1 VKELAKI
8 LQEWE
13 RRRDQALA
21 LATLVRAQGSSYR
34 RVGARM
40 LIASDGTTAGS
51 LSAGCLEEE
60 VAACA
65 LRVIHTRQ
73 PTMMSFDTRRRFG
86 CDGSIEIFVEPAA
99 EKFLAEL
106 ARHFLL
112 RHSCIIATVFEDAER
127 LGSFISTLD
136 YAKAG
141 TLCQMVEPPL
151 RLIVVGDEPELP
163 SLETFVRT
171 LGWQIINCQSICE
184 LPNEIDSRTAALIK
198 THHYGRDC
206 AALRLLLPMGLRYLG
221 LIGPRRRRDRIL
233 GDVLDSGVEMR
244 SQLFAPAG
252 LDLGAEAPEEV
263 AMSVVAEIQRV
274 FGQGSGE
281 SLRDRRAPI
290 HCARQ
295 KSHLAS
301 AEIVRG

>member
-1 VKELAKI
+1 MKELAEI
-8 LQEWE
+8 LQECE
-13 RRRDQALA
+13 RRRDQPLA

-99 EKFLAEL
+99 EEFLAEL

-112 RHSCIIATVFEDAER
+112 RRTCIIATVFEDAER

-151 RLIVVGDEPELP
+151 RLIVVGDKPELP
-163 SLETFVRT
+163 SLETFART
-171 LGWQIINCQSICE
+171 IGWQIINCQSICE

-281 SLRDRRAPI
+281 SLRDRKAPI

-295 KSHLAS
+295 KSHLTS

>member
-1 VKELAKI
+1 VKELTQI

-21 LATLVRAQGSSYR
+21 LATLVRANGSSYR

-40 LIASDGTTAGS
+40 LIASDGTRVGS

-65 LRVIHTRQ
+65 LQVIHTRE

-86 CDGSIEIFVEPAA
+86 CDGSIEIFIEPVAD
-99 EKFLAEL
+99 EFLADL
-106 ARHFLL
+106 AQHFLL
-112 RHSCIIATVFEDAER
+112 RQTCMIATVFENAER

-136 YAKAG
+136 CAKAG
-141 TLCQMVEPPL
+141 TLCQTVEPPL

-163 SLETFVRT
+163 SLEIFART
-171 LGWQIINCQSICE
+171 LGWQIVNCRSVAE
-184 LPNEIDSRTAALIK
+184 FPNELDARTAALIK

-206 AALRLLLPMGLRYLG
+206 AALRLLLPKGLPYLG

-233 GDVLDSGVEMR
+233 GDVLDSGAEMR

-252 LDLGAEAPEEV
+252 LDLGGESSEEV
-263 AMSVVAEIQRV
+263 ALSVIAEIQRV

-281 SLRDRRAPI
+281 SLRDRKAPI
-290 HCARQ
+290 HCVRQ
-295 KSHLAS
+295 KSHLTS

>member
-1 VKELAKI
+1 MKELTEI

-13 RRRDQALA
+13 PRRNQQMA
-21 LATLVRAQGSSYR
+21 LATLVRAKGSSYR
-34 RVGARM
+34 RIGARM
-40 LIASDGTTAGS
+40 LIASDGSTVGS

-65 LRVIHTRQ
+65 LKVIHTRK

-86 CDGSIEIFVEPAA
+86 CDGSIEIFIEPAA
-99 EKFLAEL
+99 DEFLADL
-106 ARHFLL
+106 ARHFLF
-112 RHSCIIATVFEDAER
+112 RRSCVIATVFEDAKR

-136 YAKAG
+136 YIKTG

-163 SLETFVRT
+163 PLETFART
-171 LGWQIINCQSICE
+171 LGWQIMNCQSVAE
-184 LPNEIDSRTAALIK
+184 LPNEIDSCTAALIK

-206 AALRLLLPMGLRYLG
+206 AALRLLLPKELRYLG

-252 LDLGAEAPEEV
+252 LDLGAESPEEV
-263 AMSVVAEIQRV
+263 TLSIIAEIQRV

-281 SLRDRRAPI
+281 SLRDRKVPI
-290 HCARQ
+290 HCAGQ
-295 KSHLAS
+295 KSTPAS
-301 AEIVRG
+301 AEIVSG

>member
-1 VKELAKI
+1 MKELTEI

-13 RRRDQALA
+13 RCQDQEVA
-21 LATLVRAQGSSYR
+21 LATLVRANGSSYR
-34 RVGARM
+34 RLGARM
-40 LIASDGTTAGS
+40 LIASDGTTVGS

-60 VAACA
+60 VAVRA
-65 LRVIHTRQ
+65 LEVIHTRK
-73 PTMMSFDTRRRFG
+73 PTVMSFDTRRRFG

-99 EKFLAEL
+99 KEFLADL
-106 ARHFLL
+106 ARHSLL
-112 RHSCIIATVFEDAER
+112 RRTCIIATVFEDAER

-136 YAKAG
+136 YVKTG

-163 SLETFVRT
+163 SLETFART
-171 LGWQIINCQSICE
+171 LGWQIMNCHSVAE

-206 AALRLLLPMGLRYLG
+206 AALRLLLPMGLPYLG

-233 GDVLDSGVEMR
+233 GDVLDSGAEMR

-252 LDLGAEAPEEV
+252 LDLGTESPEEV
-263 AMSVVAEIQRV
+263 ALSIIAEIQRV

-281 SLRDRRAPI
+281 SLRDRKAPI

>member
-1 VKELAKI
+1 MKELAEI
-8 LQEWE
+8 LQECE
-13 RRRDQALA
+13 RRRDQPLA

-99 EKFLAEL
+99 EEFLAEL

-112 RHSCIIATVFEDAER
+112 RHTCIIATVFEDAER

-151 RLIVVGDEPELP
+151 RLIVVGDKPELP
-163 SLETFVRT
+163 SLETFART
-171 LGWQIINCQSICE
+171 IGWQIINCQSICE

-281 SLRDRRAPI
+281 SLRDRKAPI

>member
-1 VKELAKI
+1 VKELSEI
-8 LQEWE
+8 LHEWK
-13 RRRDQALA
+13 RRRGQAMA

-40 LIASDGTTAGS
+40 LVASDGTRVGS

-65 LRVIHTRQ
+65 LQVIHSRN

-86 CDGSIEIFVEPAA
+86 CDGNIEIFVEPAA
-99 EKFLAEL
+99 EDFLADL

-112 RHSCIIATVFEDAER
+112 RRTCVIATVFENAER

-141 TLCQMVEPPL
+141 TLCQTIEPPL
-151 RLIVVGDEPELP
+151 RLIVVGDEPELR
-163 SLETFVRT
+163 SLETLSRA
-171 LGWQIINCQSICE
+171 LGWEIINCRSVAE
-184 LPNEIDSRTAALIK
+184 LPNEIDARTAALIK

-206 AALRLLLPMGLRYLG
+206 AALRLLLPKGLPYLG

-233 GDVLDSGVEMR
+233 GDVLDSGAEMR

-252 LDLGAEAPEEV
+252 LDLGAESPEEV
-263 AMSVVAEIQRV
+263 ALSVIAEIQRV

-281 SLRDRRAPI
+281 LLRDRKVPI

-295 KSHLAS
+295 KSNPAS

>member
-1 VKELAKI
+1 MKEVAEI
-8 LQEWE
+8 LHEWE
-13 RRRDQALA
+13 RRRDQPRA
-21 LATLVRAQGSSYR
+21 LATLVRAEGSSYR

-40 LIASDGTTAGS
+40 LIASDGSRVGS

-60 VAACA
+60 VATCA
-65 LRVIHTRQ
+65 RQVIHTRE

-99 EKFLAEL
+99 EEFLADL

-112 RHSCIIATVFEDAER
+112 RRTCIIATVFEKAER

-136 YAKAG
+136 YVKAG
-141 TLCQMVEPPL
+141 TLCQIVEPPL

-163 SLETFVRT
+163 SLETFART
-171 LGWQIINCQSICE
+171 LGWQIMNCRSVAE
-184 LPNEIDSRTAALIK
+184 FPSEFDSRTAALIK

-206 AALRLLLPMGLRYLG
+206 AALRFLLPKGLPYLG
-221 LIGPRRRRDRIL
+221 LIGPPRRRDRIL
-233 GDVLDSGVEMR
+233 GDVLDSGAEMG

-252 LDLGAEAPEEV
+252 LDLGAESPEEV
-263 AMSVVAEIQRV
+263 ALSVIAEIQCV

-281 SLRDRRAPI
+281 SLRSLKAPI
-290 HCARQ
+290 HCARE
-295 KSHLAS
+295 KLHPAS
-301 AEIVRG
+301 AEIIRG

>member
-1 VKELAKI
+1 VKELAEI
-8 LQEWE
+8 LQECE
-13 RRRDQALA
+13 RRRDQPLA

-99 EKFLAEL
+99 EEFLAEL

-112 RHSCIIATVFEDAER
+112 RRTCIIATVFEDAER

-163 SLETFVRT
+163 SLETFART
-171 LGWQIINCQSICE
+171 IGWQIINCQSICE

-198 THHYGRDC
+198 THHYG
-206 AALRLLLPMGLRYLG
+206 LPMGLRYLG

-281 SLRDRRAPI
+281 SLRDRKAPI

>member
-1 VKELAKI
+1 MKELTQI

-21 LATLVRAQGSSYR
+21 LATLVRANGSSYR

-40 LIASDGTTAGS
+40 LIASDGTTVGS

-60 VAACA
+60 VAARA
-65 LRVIHTRQ
+65 LQVIHSRE

-86 CDGSIEIFVEPAA
+86 CDGSIEIFIEPVAD
-99 EKFLAEL
+99 EFLAEL

-112 RHSCIIATVFEDAER
+112 RQTCIIATAFEDAER

-136 YAKAG
+136 CAKAG
-141 TLCQMVEPPL
+141 TLCQTVEPPL

-163 SLETFVRT
+163 SLETFART
-171 LGWQIINCQSICE
+171 LGWQIMNCRSVGE
-184 LPNEIDSRTAALIK
+184 LPNELDARTAALIK

-206 AALRLLLPMGLRYLG
+206 AALRLLLPKGLPYLG

-233 GDVLDSGVEMR
+233 GDVLDSGAEMR

-252 LDLGAEAPEEV
+252 LDLGGESSEEV
-263 AMSVVAEIQRV
+263 ALSVIAEIQRV

-281 SLRDRRAPI
+281 SLRDRKAPI
-290 HCARQ
+290 HRVRQ
-295 KSHLAS
+295 KSHLTS

>member
-1 VKELAKI
+1 MKELTQI

-13 RRRDQALA
+13 RRRDQEMA
-21 LATLVRAQGSSYR
+21 LATLVRANGSSYR

-40 LIASDGTTAGS
+40 LIASDGTRVGS

-65 LRVIHTRQ
+65 LQVIHTRK
-73 PTMMSFDTRRRFG
+73 PTVMSFDTRRRFG
-86 CDGSIEIFVEPAA
+86 CDGSIEIFIEPAVN
-99 EKFLAEL
+99 EFLADL

-112 RHSCIIATVFEDAER
+112 RRTCMIATVFENAER

-136 YAKAG
+136 CAKAG
-141 TLCQMVEPPL
+141 TLCQRVEPPL

-163 SLETFVRT
+163 WLETFART
-171 LGWQIINCQSICE
+171 LGWQIINCRSVAE
-184 LPNEIDSRTAALIK
+184 FPNELDARTAALIK

-206 AALRLLLPMGLRYLG
+206 AALRLLLPKGLPYLG

-233 GDVLDSGVEMR
+233 GDVLDSGAEMR

-252 LDLGAEAPEEV
+252 LDLGAESPEEV
-263 AMSVVAEIQRV
+263 ALSIISEIQRV

-281 SLRDRRAPI
+281 SLRDRKVPI

-295 KSHLAS
+295 KSHLTS

>member
-1 VKELAKI
+1 
-8 LQEWE
+8 
-13 RRRDQALA
+13 
-21 LATLVRAQGSSYR
+21 
-34 RVGARM
+34 
-40 LIASDGTTAGS
+40 S

-99 EKFLAEL
+99 EEFLADL

-112 RHSCIIATVFEDAER
+112 RRTCTIATVFENAER

-141 TLCQMVEPPL
+141 TLCQTIDPPI

-163 SLETFVRT
+163 PLETFARR
-171 LGWQIINCQSICE
+171 LGWQVINCQSVAE
-184 LPNEIDSRTAALIK
+184 LPNAFDFRTAALIK

-206 AALRLLLPMGLRYLG
+206 AALHLLLPKGLPYLG

-233 GDVLDSGVEMR
+233 GDVLDSG
-244 SQLFAPAG
+244 
-252 LDLGAEAPEEV
+252 
-263 AMSVVAEIQRV
+263 
-274 FGQGSGE
+274 
-281 SLRDRRAPI
+281 
-290 HCARQ
+290 
-295 KSHLAS
+295 
-301 AEIVRG
+301 